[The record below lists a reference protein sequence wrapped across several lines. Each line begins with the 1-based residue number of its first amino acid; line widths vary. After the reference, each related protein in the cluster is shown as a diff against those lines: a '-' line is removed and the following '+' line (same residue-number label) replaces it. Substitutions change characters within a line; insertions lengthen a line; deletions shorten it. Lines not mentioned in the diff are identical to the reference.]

1 MKTGLALAIF
11 FNLDRE
17 DLSDEEKALAIYTV
31 MNMATHNSINKDYM
45 LKAIKW
51 LWHRQY
57 EIIEDGEQEEP
68 KKLTNF
74 KKIKQMTVEEFA
86 KLNNIEL
93 SFFGIANFIQE
104 TVDSDECEFCAYN
117 ENCKGADCMTCF
129 DGIQEWLNQEAE
141 Q

>member
-1 MKTGLALAIF
+1 MNTGLALAIF

-31 MNMATHNSINKDYM
+31 MNMETHNSVKKDNM

-74 KKIKQMTVEEFA
+74 EKIKAMTVEEMADFISTITSCDDCSCDYCQYHIEDNCP
-86 KLNNIEL
+86 KLY
-93 SFFGIANFIQE
+93 
-104 TVDSDECEFCAYN
+104 TVD
-117 ENCKGADCMTCF
+117 
-129 DGIQEWLNQEAE
+129 WLNQEVE
-141 Q
+141 END